1 MEAFESARNI
11 LRTHKY
17 YNRPAAP
24 PCIIVYVNRYRKTAR
39 RLTSRS
45 TSQNNIIFLYT
56 CTLYDRSSAV
66 VQCSANDRIRFLGSR
81 WPRGGGGDAIAGAAR
96 RVVKIR
102 EKSTPLHPR
111 PREINLLQQRAL
123 RAPILTRPAI
133 VATATLWRDARA

>member
-66 VQCSANDRIRFLGSR
+66 VQCKRSHSVSR
-81 WPRGGGGDAIAGAAR
+81 SPIAPGGGGGDAIAGAAR

-123 RAPILTRPAI
+123 RSPILTRPAI
-133 VATATLWRDARA
+133 VATATL